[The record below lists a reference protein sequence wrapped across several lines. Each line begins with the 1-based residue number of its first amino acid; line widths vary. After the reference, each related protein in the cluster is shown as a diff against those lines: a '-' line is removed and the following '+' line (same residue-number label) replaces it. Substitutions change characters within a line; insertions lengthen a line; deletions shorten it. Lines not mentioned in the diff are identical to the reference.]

1 MYGNLKRG
9 EDTEQMGV
17 IDWANWNLQRFPEL
31 KMLYHVPNGGK
42 RNPAEAARFKAMGVK
57 AGVPDLCLPVPMN
70 GYAGLYIEM
79 KYGNNKPT
87 AAQKEWI
94 KNLKEYGYKVTV
106 CHGGTEATAELEAYL
121 QGSRTILTDPMNENC
136 KPQKRVEIYCSSEDT
151 ENIRS
156 ALCAADEVIIPVRLD
171 NWSIDGVDVITE
183 QIEALKA
190 LNSNLKIA
198 GILLTDYKKSIENEA
213 AEEWLRKNCKYNVFS
228 RRIRHSE
235 KAVAATYYKQP
246 LETYSPRSAA
256 ATDYR
261 KFMEEYTGTKKA

>member
-79 KYGNNKPT
+79 KYGSNKPT

-94 KNLKEYGYKVTV
+94 KNLKEYGYKVNGMLWR
-106 CHGGTEATAELEAYL
+106 HRSN
-121 QGSRTILTDPMNENC
+121 SRTGSVLAGQQNNSDRSNERNC
-136 KPQKRVEIYCSSEDT
+136 K
-151 ENIRS
+151 
-156 ALCAADEVIIPVRLD
+156 
-171 NWSIDGVDVITE
+171 
-183 QIEALKA
+183 
-190 LNSNLKIA
+190 
-198 GILLTDYKKSIENEA
+198 A
-213 AEEWLRKNCKYNVFS
+213 AEA
-228 RRIRHSE
+228 H
-235 KAVAATYYKQP
+235 
-246 LETYSPRSAA
+246 
-256 ATDYR
+256 
-261 KFMEEYTGTKKA
+261 

>member
-17 IDWANWNLQRFPEL
+17 IDWTNWNLQRFPEL

-57 AGVPDLCLPVPMN
+57 TGVPDLCLPVPMN

-79 KYGNNKPT
+79 KYSNNKPT

-106 CHGGTEATAELEAYL
+106 CYGGTEATAELEAYL

-136 KPQKRVEIYCSSEDT
+136 KPQKRIEIYCSSEDT

-156 ALCAADEVIIPVRLD
+156 ALCM
-171 NWSIDGVDVITE
+171 
-183 QIEALKA
+183 
-190 LNSNLKIA
+190 
-198 GILLTDYKKSIENEA
+198 
-213 AEEWLRKNCKYNVFS
+213 
-228 RRIRHSE
+228 
-235 KAVAATYYKQP
+235 
-246 LETYSPRSAA
+246 AA
-256 ATDYR
+256 AKGSCVFGSDFVPKCCIDSPKAETHEDCCACVLQNVA
-261 KFMEEYTGTKKA
+261 FAEYD

>member
-79 KYGNNKPT
+79 KYGSNKPT

-106 CHGGTEATAELEAYL
+106 CYGGTEATAELEAYL

-136 KPQKRVEIYCSSEDT
+136 KPQKRIEIYCSSEDT

-156 ALCAADEVIIPVRLD
+156 ALCM
-171 NWSIDGVDVITE
+171 
-183 QIEALKA
+183 
-190 LNSNLKIA
+190 
-198 GILLTDYKKSIENEA
+198 
-213 AEEWLRKNCKYNVFS
+213 
-228 RRIRHSE
+228 
-235 KAVAATYYKQP
+235 
-246 LETYSPRSAA
+246 AA
-256 ATDYR
+256 AKGSCVFGSD
-261 KFMEEYTGTKKA
+261 FVPECCIDSPKAETHEDCCACVL